1 MTVVQDREGDIYES
15 FHLLREGGV
24 DFVIRSTHDRRI
36 AGEGGGVE
44 KLEEHL
50 TGLSPEYEYRLE
62 VGGDNKHR
70 KKREALLEVRY
81 GKVRLIRPE
90 RIGGGGAKYPVE
102 QEISVVEVKEKE
114 ETIPAGEEGVEWRLY
129 TSHEVEKREDAEKI
143 IGYYRK
149 RWIIEDVFR
158 TLKTEGIKYEES
170 ELESGKALR
179 KLFVTAFMGA
189 VQILQL
195 RQARHGETEQETS
208 LVFSEE
214 QTECMEDLL
223 PKFEGKTEKQKNPWP
238 KKNLAWASWM
248 IGRLGGWK
256 GYASQRPP
264 GVITLHEGLTR
275 FHDIFQGWRI
285 AKNVYKR

>member
-1 MTVVQDREGDIYES
+1 M
-15 FHLLREGGV
+15 
-24 DFVIRSTHDRRI
+24 
-36 AGEGGGVE
+36 
-44 KLEEHL
+44 
-50 TGLSPEYEYRLE
+50 
-62 VGGDNKHR
+62 
-70 KKREALLEVRY
+70 
-81 GKVRLIRPE
+81 
-90 RIGGGGAKYPVE
+90 
-102 QEISVVEVKEKE
+102 EINIIEVKEKE
-114 ETIPAGEEGVEWRLY
+114 ETIPVGEKGIERRLY
-129 TSHEVEKREDAEKI
+129 TSHDVETREDAEKI
-143 IGYYRK
+143 IGCYRK

-170 ELESGKALR
+170 ELESGAALR
-179 KLFVTAFMGA
+179 KLFVMAFMGA

-214 QTECMEDLL
+214 QVNCMEDLP

-264 GVITLHEGLTR
+264 GVITLYEGLTR